1 MVLVAPI
8 PKRSSERIRR
18 NKPDVPIEKV
28 SVIGAV
34 RIPDLG
40 IDDAHPITVNLYQS
54 LRESGQS
61 RYFEP
66 SDWAYARFCLTFA
79 DKLLKSQRPSGP
91 VLATVHSM
99 MGDLLVSEGARR
111 RFRVEVE
118 RSTQDEEGEVL
129 DVASLFK
136 LRLAQG

>member
-1 MVLVAPI
+1 MAPV

-18 NKPDVPIEKV
+18 NKPEVPIDKV
-28 SVIGAV
+28 TVIGGV
-34 RIPDLG
+34 DIPALG
-40 IDDAHPITVNLYQS
+40 IDDPHPITINLYQA

-66 SDWAYARFCLTFA
+66 SDWAFARFTLTFA

-118 RSTQDEEGEVL
+118 RNQGESDGEVL

>member
-1 MVLVAPI
+1 MAPL

-18 NKPDVPIEKV
+18 NKLEVPIDKV
-28 SVIGAV
+28 SVIGSV
-34 RIPDLG
+34 EVPELG
-40 IDDAHPITVNLYQS
+40 IDDAHPITVGLYQS
-54 LRESGQS
+54 LRESAQS

-79 DKLLKSQRPSGP
+79 DKLLKAARPSGP

-99 MGDLLVSEGARR
+99 MGDLLVSEGSRR

-118 RSTQDEEGEVL
+118 RSSAETEAEVL
-129 DVASLFK
+129 DIASLFK

>member
-1 MVLVAPI
+1 MAPL

-18 NKPDVPIEKV
+18 NKLEVPIEKV

-34 RIPDLG
+34 SVPDLG
-40 IDDAHPITVNLYQS
+40 IDDPHPITADLYQS
-54 LRESGQS
+54 LRESAQS

-66 SDWAYARFCLTFA
+66 SDWAYARFCLVFA

-99 MGDLLVSEGARR
+99 MGDLLVSEGSRR

-118 RSTQDEEGEVL
+118 RTSAEDEAEVL
-129 DVASLFK
+129 DIASLFK

>member
-1 MVLVAPI
+1 MAPI

-18 NKPDVPIEKV
+18 NKLEVPIDKV
-28 SVIGAV
+28 SVIGSV
-34 RIPDLG
+34 SVPDLG
-40 IDDAHPITVNLYQS
+40 IDDPHSITVDLYQS
-54 LRESGQS
+54 LRNSAQS

-66 SDWAYARFCLTFA
+66 SDWAYAKFCLTFA
-79 DKLLKSQRPSGP
+79 DKLLKSARPSGP

-99 MGDLLVSEGARR
+99 MGDLLVSEGSRR

-118 RSTQDEEGEVL
+118 RSSGENEAEVL
-129 DVASLFK
+129 DIASLFK

>member
-1 MVLVAPI
+1 MAPI
-8 PKRSSERIRR
+8 PKRSSELIRR
-18 NKPDVPIEKV
+18 NKPEIPIEKV
-28 SVIGAV
+28 SVIGRV
-34 RIPDLG
+34 SIPDLG
-40 IDDAHPITVNLYQS
+40 IEDAHPITVNLYES
-54 LRESGQS
+54 LRDSGQS

-99 MGDLLVSEGARR
+99 MGDLLVSEGSRR

-118 RSTQDEEGEVL
+118 RSAAETEGEVL